1 MPAEPLRVSWV
12 TDADGMEEMCRCARA
27 AGAISLDTESDS
39 LHSYFHKLCLM
50 QVSCGGKNG
59 LLDPL
64 LLRREDLAPLV
75 ALFADPSVE
84 KLLHGAD
91 YDLRVL
97 DRDLG
102 VRAMRVR
109 DTQIAAQLLGEPRTG
124 LAAMLELE
132 FGVVLDKRFQ
142 RADWGHRPL
151 GPELEAYAAA
161 DTAYLEPLRNR
172 LKARLEALGRRSW
185 WEEECAV
192 LESVRWEP
200 PVPDELDFE
209 RIRGARKLKGAARDR
224 IAALHRWR
232 ESRAAE
238 QDVPPFRILNAEPM
252 LALAENPPADLGALA
267 GVKGVGRSL
276 VRRHGADLLQL
287 LAHAPTAPPP
297 VARVRTPRDRE
308 REARVQRA
316 REVRDTVAGT
326 LAIEPGVLAPRAG
339 LELFAERVPG
349 SRDELVACLG
359 RQWRSDVLAELLL
372 PLAATW
378 REGALAGQA

>member
-1 MPAEPLRVSWV
+1 MPEEPLRVSWV
-12 TDADGMEEMCRCARA
+12 TDADGVEEMCRCARA

-39 LHSYFHKLCLM
+39 FHSYFHKLCLM

-64 LLRREDLAPLV
+64 VLRREDFQPLV
-75 ALFADPSVE
+75 ALFADASVQ

-102 VRAMRVR
+102 VRAVRVR

-161 DTAYLEPLRNR
+161 DTAYLEPLGHR
-172 LKARLEALGRRSW
+172 LEARLDALGRRPW

-192 LESVRWEP
+192 LESVRFEP
-200 PVPDELDFE
+200 PTADELDFE
-209 RIRGARKLKGAARDR
+209 RIRGARKLKGTARDR
-224 IAALHRWR
+224 VAALHRWR

-238 QDVPPFRILNAEPM
+238 QDVPPFRVVNPETM

-267 GVKGVGRSL
+267 GVKGVGKSL
-276 VRRHGADLLQL
+276 VRRHGAELLRL

-297 VARVRTPRDRE
+297 GARLRTPRDRE

-326 LAIEPGVLAPRAG
+326 LAIDPGVLAPRAG
-339 LELFAERVPG
+339 LELFAERLPR

-359 RQWRSDVLAELLL
+359 RQWRSDVLAEHLL